1 MPVRLPFAFDT
12 SGVVVAIAR
21 GFLAVLAVVVL
32 PGMAYSLLVSH
43 QMAVVASLA
52 IIGAIIVFLGRLILA
67 NMRAWKG
74 TITSGEVIVEPVR
87 LAGLRLGGPS
97 GRFSLARFQGV
108 RIEAKLTPAQI
119 AVSDG
124 EPGISDDGFEELYDL
139 EADPY
144 ELENK
149 ASDAAYAS
157 VLAALRKTY
166 ETLKFCAG
174 KSCLVSP

>member
-108 RIEAKLTPAQI
+108 RIEAVLTPPTRASGRPHARVSLVGREGTPTILI
-119 AVSDG
+119 AREG
-124 EPGISDDGFEELYDL
+124 LEEGRTLGR
-139 EADPY
+139 
-144 ELENK
+144 ELGRT
-149 ASDAAYAS
+149 
-157 VLAALRKTY
+157 LALPVEEIVGMY
-166 ETLKFCAG
+166 
-174 KSCLVSP
+174 